1 MRWKEIKE
9 DASGAL
15 PPAGWA
21 EELDQGIDDVDHGR
35 VTQISEVISDLD
47 ATLTEMANEADQ
59 VGHGNNI
66 PNSATTNKRPQR

>member
-1 MRWKEIKE
+1 MRGKEINE

-21 EELDQGIDDVDHGR
+21 EELDQGINDVDHGR
-35 VTQISEVISDLD
+35 VTRTSEVIGDLD
-47 ATLTEMANEADQ
+47 ATLAEMANEADDQ

-66 PNSATTNKRPQR
+66 PNSATTNKRP